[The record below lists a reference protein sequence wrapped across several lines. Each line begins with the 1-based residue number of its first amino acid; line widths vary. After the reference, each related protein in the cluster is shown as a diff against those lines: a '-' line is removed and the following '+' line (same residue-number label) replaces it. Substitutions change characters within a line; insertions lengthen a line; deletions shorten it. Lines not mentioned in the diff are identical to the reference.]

1 MAAAGGG
8 TWAGLVFEKLIAGS
22 FMEVPVRGGPIWVRV
37 EEGRRKKIIQEC

>member
-22 FMEVPVRGGPIWVRV
+22 FMEVT
-37 EEGRRKKIIQEC
+37 CD